1 MLRIETWSTGRRE
14 VYDLH
19 ACMLDGV
26 PAHTL
31 AREELYRRLVKLKVG
46 NIKVSDGGTD
56 LLLAYARHL
65 AATTADPLTGKIPQP
80 EGDAAA

>member
-19 ACMLDGV
+19 TCMLDGV

-31 AREELYRRLVKLKVG
+31 AREELYRRLFNLKVG
-46 NIKVSDGGTD
+46 CKVTDGCQD

-80 EGDAAA
+80 EGTAAA

>member
-46 NIKVSDGGTD
+46 NIKVTDGGTD
-56 LLLAYARHL
+56 LLLQYARHL
-65 AATTADPLTGKIPQP
+65 AATTRDPITNRLPG
-80 EGDAAA
+80 EAA